1 MAATRLARGRL
12 VVAAGVAAAIATCLK
27 IETDAGQKA
36 TNNNQRAVQI
46 GICDT
51 LFFAKRLLDS
61 IRGPINQTTALA
73 AASAIHGSWQ
83 PMTTF
88 GAYLDAN
95 HHDGASL
102 VRNVAFV
109 PSCTCY
115 RYTSAPL

>member
-1 MAATRLARGRL
+1 MKL
-12 VVAAGVAAAIATCLK
+12 CLK
-27 IETDAGQKA
+27 IQADAGQKA

-46 GICDT
+46 SICDT

-73 AASAIHGSWQ
+73 AANAIHNSWQ

-102 VRNVAFV
+102 VRNVSFV

-115 RYTSAPL
+115 RYTSAPYNAR